1 MRAVPLSAV
10 RTWRTNTPFGRGSP
24 PYSNDVAQRAGE
36 LRVEGEERLLLG
48 ARAQRGCGRALILRA
63 LTKNEGPVPPVGRAG
78 RGPAVPGRIAQRAY
92 SLPLAV
98 WPTCGRYGPCGMVA
112 PMVPAH
118 IGKGAKLDVNEGV
131 MMPHDASWVVG
142 EGKSK
147 PF

>member
-1 MRAVPLSAV
+1 M
-10 RTWRTNTPFGRGSP
+10 
-24 PYSNDVAQRAGE
+24 
-36 LRVEGEERLLLG
+36 
-48 ARAQRGCGRALILRA
+48 ARAARGQ
-63 LTKNEGPVPPVGRAG
+63 
-78 RGPAVPGRIAQRAY
+78 AVPGRIAQRTY

-98 WPTCGRYGPCGMVA
+98 WPTRGRWATSGMVA

-147 PF
+147 PFCQS

>member
-10 RTWRTNTPFGRGSP
+10 PRGAQTRRSDGRSP

-63 LTKNEGPVPPVGRAG
+63 LTKNEGPVAPVGRAG
-78 RGPAVPGRIAQRAY
+78 RGPEVPGRIAQRAY

-131 MMPHDASWVVG
+131 MMPHDACAVVG
-142 EGKSK
+142 GGKSK